1 MQMPF
6 FVRPRSNGKTFE
18 LRVKHGRL
26 PKPLYRNFD
35 LREDAERAGQRAIAA
50 LDRGET
56 PSWLERTERRAL
68 VTVSQAIVAYR
79 GISAIPPSTQLLLDT
94 LMNDVGTR
102 PLTGVNYEW
111 AEAWVRTMKL
121 EKQLAPGTIRK
132 RKGGLSDVFDWVV
145 RAHPVCLG
153 ANPLDQLPHGY
164 SGYDE
169 YTRQALAEQGIDIPG
184 DVERNRRIDSR
195 EESRIVGVLQRR
207 PEVSESLEGRAEAE
221 ALSLMFQLAL
231 RTAMRLREI
240 YTLQLDQIRVA
251 DKTIYLSKSKNG
263 DRRQVPLNSKARTVL
278 ERPWPALEKA
288 RRGTQL
294 ISLWDGQLEPKALA
308 ATTARLSRLFANAF
322 AEAGSDDLHF
332 HDTRH
337 EALCRWVLESSE
349 LTSEQLGH
357 AAGMRDAR
365 TRQRYLSLRGSE
377 LADILDCE
385 KSVGSGAVFDTPAVS
400 AA

>member
-1 MQMPF
+1 MPF

-18 LRVKHGRL
+18 LRIKHGRL
-26 PKPLYRNFD
+26 PKPIYHTFD
-35 LREDAERAGQRAIAA
+35 VQEDAQRAGQRAIAA
-50 LDRGET
+50 LDRGEI
-56 PSWLERTERRAL
+56 PSWLKRTERGAL
-68 VTVSQAIVAYR
+68 VTISQAIVAYR
-79 GISAIPPSTQLLLDT
+79 GIRAVPPSTQLLLDT

-102 PLTGVNYEW
+102 PLAGVNYEW
-111 AEAWVRTMKL
+111 AEAWIRSMKL

-145 RAHPVCLG
+145 RAHPMCLG
-153 ANPLDQLPHGY
+153 ANPLNQLPHGF

-169 YTRQALAEQGIDIPG
+169 YTRQSLAEQGMDIPG
-184 DVERNRRIDSR
+184 DVERNRRIDPD
-195 EESRIVGVLQRR
+195 EERRIVDALQQRR
-207 PEVSESLEGRAEAE
+207 KTAESHERRVEAE
-221 ALSLMFQLAL
+221 ALSLVFQLAL

-240 YTLQLDQIRVA
+240 YTLVLAQIRIA

-263 DRRQVPLNSKARTVL
+263 DRRQVPLNSKARAVL
-278 ERPWPALEKA
+278 DRPWPALEAA
-288 RRGTQL
+288 RRDGQL
-294 ISLWDGQLEPKALA
+294 IPLWDGQLEPRALA
-308 ATTARLSRLFANAF
+308 ATTARLSRMFANVF

-337 EALCRWVLESSE
+337 EALCRWVLESPD
-349 LTSEQLGH
+349 LTSEQLGR

-385 KSVGSGAVFDTPAVS
+385 KSVPAGGAFDAV
-400 AA
+400 AVTGV

>member
-18 LRVKHGRL
+18 LRIKHGRL

-35 LREDAERAGQRAIAA
+35 LQEDAERAGQRAIAA

-79 GISAIPPSTQLLLDT
+79 RISAVPPSTQLLLDT

-111 AEAWVRTMKL
+111 AEAWIRTMKL

-169 YTRQALAEQGIDIPG
+169 YTRHALA
-184 DVERNRRIDSR
+184 
-195 EESRIVGVLQRR
+195 
-207 PEVSESLEGRAEAE
+207 
-221 ALSLMFQLAL
+221 
-231 RTAMRLREI
+231 
-240 YTLQLDQIRVA
+240 
-251 DKTIYLSKSKNG
+251 
-263 DRRQVPLNSKARTVL
+263 
-278 ERPWPALEKA
+278 
-288 RRGTQL
+288 
-294 ISLWDGQLEPKALA
+294 
-308 ATTARLSRLFANAF
+308 
-322 AEAGSDDLHF
+322 
-332 HDTRH
+332 
-337 EALCRWVLESSE
+337 
-349 LTSEQLGH
+349 
-357 AAGMRDAR
+357 
-365 TRQRYLSLRGSE
+365 
-377 LADILDCE
+377 
-385 KSVGSGAVFDTPAVS
+385 
-400 AA
+400 

>member
-6 FVRPRSNGKTFE
+6 FVRARSNGKTFE

-79 GISAIPPSTQLLLDT
+79 GISAVPPSTQLLLDT

-111 AEAWVRTMKL
+111 AEAWIRTMKL
-121 EKQLAPGTIRK
+121 EKKLAPGTIRK
-132 RKGGLSDVFDWVV
+132 RKGGLLDVFDWVV

-169 YTRQALAEQGIDIPG
+169 YTRQALAGQGIDIPG
-184 DVERNRRIDSR
+184 DVERNRRIDLG

-207 PEVSESLEGRAEAE
+207 GEASHVLEEQAEAE

-240 YTLQLDQIRVA
+240 YTLQLAQIRLA

-263 DRRQVPLNSKARTVL
+263 DRRQVPLSSKARAVL
-278 ERPWPALEKA
+278 ERLWPALEKA

-294 ISLWDGQLEPKALA
+294 IPLWDGQLEPKALA

-349 LTSEQLGH
+349 LTSEQLGR

-385 KSVGSGAVFDTPAVS
+385 KSVSSGAVFDTPAVS
-400 AA
+400 AV